1 MDYKEVS
8 SFPKHII
15 AQKVIGDGVQSGLD
29 RLEFIGLRCA
39 ILQPTQ
45 TISLPSSVTFFKM
58 MMMVVVVVVV
68 VLISLFYVH
77 SYVCGTRHRAI
88 PRRRRSSRS
97 SGSIWWRVKEGPA
110 AFY

>member
-58 MMMVVVVVVV
+58 MMRVVVVV

-77 SYVCGTRHRAI
+77 SYVSGTRHRAI